1 MTITFNP
8 FPQQGWECPKCGRV
22 YSPSTIMCVTCPAQ
36 QWTTTEATTHVCD
49 FSDDTTVPTCRI
61 CGQPKPPEATTSMTG
76 KTGIFTVSNEISP
89 RVAHPDIPVLIT
101 EILGV

>member
-1 MTITFNP
+1 
-8 FPQQGWECPKCGRV
+8 
-22 YSPSTIMCVTCPAQ
+22 
-36 QWTTTEATTHVCD
+36 
-49 FSDDTTVPTCRI
+49 
-61 CGQPKPPEATTSMTG
+61 MTG